1 MEPYDLPK
9 KYRTIF
15 KKYCDSMWG
24 RCGTRSDCFDCKKTW
39 LKYYKLKN
47 I

>member
-1 MEPYDLPK
+1 
-9 KYRTIF
+9 
-15 KKYCDSMWG
+15 MWG